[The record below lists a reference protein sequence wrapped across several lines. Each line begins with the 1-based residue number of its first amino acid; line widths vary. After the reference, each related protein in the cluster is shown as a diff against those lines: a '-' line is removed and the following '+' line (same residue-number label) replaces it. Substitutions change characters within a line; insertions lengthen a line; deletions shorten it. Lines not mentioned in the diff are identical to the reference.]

1 MDFTRLMGLLTAQFR
16 SNLNLPHCVPAKQ
29 IRPVCV
35 GRGGAPVLVEAGG
48 AVEAGLGVNMLNL

>member
-1 MDFTRLMGLLTAQFR
+1 MGLLTAQFR

-29 IRPVCV
+29 VRPVCV